1 VELPGNRTLYLGIP
15 QVSFASMCRR
25 LLIALLALVLG
36 AAVLLAVPVS
46 RHELLRS
53 AGTMLVAQDPL
64 AKADIIIVSTDSL
77 SEGVFEASELV
88 HAGIAA
94 RVGLFEQARTPMQS
108 ELERRG
114 LPRFDIQAYSIELLH
129 ALGITQIE
137 LIPPV
142 VGTNDEG
149 AVLRRWCAAKNIRS
163 VVFVSVADHSRR
175 SRRVLGRALARNGVS
190 VTVRWARYSQFDP
203 DTWWQSRNG
212 QRTEIA
218 ESQKLL
224 ADILQHPW

>member
-1 VELPGNRTLYLGIP
+1 MR
-15 QVSFASMCRR
+15 RR
-25 LLIALLALVLG
+25 LLIVLLVAMLGGTALLGVPACRHALLKG
-36 AAVLLAVPVS
+36 AGS
-46 RHELLRS
+46 
-53 AGTMLVAQDPL
+53 MLVAQDPL

-94 RVGLFEQARTPMQS
+94 RVGIFEQARTPMQS

-114 LPRFDIQAYSIELLH
+114 LPLFDVQTYSIELLH
-129 ALGITQIE
+129 RLGITQIE

-149 AVLRRWCAAKNIRS
+149 AVLARWCAAKGIRS

-175 SRRVLGRALARNGVS
+175 TRRVLSRALARNGITVA
-190 VTVRWARYSQFDP
+190 VRWARYSQFDP

>member
-1 VELPGNRTLYLGIP
+1 MR
-15 QVSFASMCRR
+15 RR
-25 LLIALLALVLG
+25 LLIVLLVVMLAAAALLGVPACRHALLK
-36 AAVLLAVPVS
+36 
-46 RHELLRS
+46 S

-64 AKADIIIVSTDSL
+64 AKADIIIVSTDSV

-88 HAGIAA
+88 RAGIAA
-94 RVGLFEQARTPMQS
+94 RVGIFEQERTPMQG

-114 LPRFDIQAYSIELLH
+114 LPVLDIQAYSIELLH
-129 ALGITQIE
+129 RLGITQIE

-149 AVLRRWCAAKNIRS
+149 VVLGRWCAAKNIRS

-175 SRRVLGRALARNGVS
+175 TRRVLSRALARNGITVS
-190 VTVRWARYSQFDP
+190 VRWARYSQFDP

-212 QRTEIA
+212 QRTEVA

>member
-1 VELPGNRTLYLGIP
+1 MR
-15 QVSFASMCRR
+15 RR
-25 LLIALLALVLG
+25 LLIVLLVVMLAVAALLGVPACRHALLKG
-36 AAVLLAVPVS
+36 A
-46 RHELLRS
+46 
-53 AGTMLVAQDPL
+53 GIMLVAQDPL

-108 ELERRG
+108 ELE
-114 LPRFDIQAYSIELLH
+114 IQAYSIELLH
-129 ALGITQIE
+129 RLGVSQIE

-149 AVLRRWCAAKNIRS
+149 VVLSRWCAANRVRS

-175 SRRVLGRALARNGVS
+175 TRRVLNRALAGSGITVS
-190 VTVRWARYSQFDP
+190 VRWARYSQFDP

>member
-1 VELPGNRTLYLGIP
+1 MR
-15 QVSFASMCRR
+15 RR
-25 LLIALLALVLG
+25 LLIVLLVVMLAVAALLGMPACRHALLKG
-36 AAVLLAVPVS
+36 
-46 RHELLRS
+46 

-108 ELERRG
+108 ELQRRG
-114 LPRFDIQAYSIELLH
+114 LPLFDVQAYSIELLH
-129 ALGITQIE
+129 RLGITQIE

-149 AVLRRWCAAKNIRS
+149 VVLSRWCTANQVRS

-175 SRRVLGRALARNGVS
+175 TRRVLSRALAGS
-190 VTVRWARYSQFDP
+190 GITVTVRWARYSQFDP